1 MSEEHAGE
9 TMLEPTLVHVVHVV
23 RGEPDDVELAA
34 LVAGLAAAGGDGVE
48 VDDPAAPSR
57 TAWSDRA
64 RAMRTRLGPRTP
76 IATGVDA
83 WRWSLR
89 G

>member
-1 MSEEHAGE
+1 MTEDVAGGPA
-9 TMLEPTLVHVVHVV
+9 LEPALVHIV

-34 LVAGLAAAGGDGVE
+34 LVAGLAAAGGAE
-48 VDDPAAPSR
+48 RDDPAAPSR
-57 TAWSDRA
+57 SSWSDRA

-76 IATGVDA
+76 IAPGLDA